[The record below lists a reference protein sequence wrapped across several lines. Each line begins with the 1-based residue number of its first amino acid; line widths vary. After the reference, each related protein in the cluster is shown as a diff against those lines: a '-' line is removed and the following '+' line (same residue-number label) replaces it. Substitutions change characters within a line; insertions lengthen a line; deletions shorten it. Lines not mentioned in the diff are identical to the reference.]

1 MMYDIRLG
9 GINPISDFVQLVTY
23 SVGDKQY
30 TVMVPINEN
39 IDKYVKEDYER
50 RKKDG
55 VLI

>member
-1 MMYDIRLG
+1 MYDIRLG